1 MPNKY
6 LVIMH
11 LYVLQWYIL
20 LSCKNNL
27 LDVVKSIQNNVGIE
41 EQIDLLHKNI
51 MRSKSSVNGKARIS
65 W

>member
-1 MPNKY
+1 MFGIVKLEVPHMPNKY

-41 EQIDLLHKNI
+41 EQIDLLHKNL
-51 MRSKSSVNGKARIS
+51 
-65 W
+65 

>member
-6 LVIMH
+6 IVIMH
-11 LYVLQWYIL
+11 LHILQWYIL

-41 EQIDLLHKNI
+41 EQIDLLHKNL
-51 MRSKSSVNGKARIS
+51 
-65 W
+65 

>member
-6 LVIMH
+6 IVIMH
-11 LYVLQWYIL
+11 LHILL

-41 EQIDLLHKNI
+41 EQI
-51 MRSKSSVNGKARIS
+51 SSYIKFYNAIKK
-65 W
+65 